1 MRRDHPARKPEEEK
15 LGQSV
20 SHEYMGSAAA
30 AGLRYVTDAMPGI
43 RRQRQ
48 GRGFTYIDPDGEVI
62 RTRESLDRFRSLV
75 IPPAWTEVWICPHED
90 GHLQVT
96 ARDARGRKQY

>member
-1 MRRDHPARKPEEEK
+1 
-15 LGQSV
+15 
-20 SHEYMGSAAA
+20 MGSAAA

-43 RRQRQ
+43 RRQRH
-48 GRGFTYIDPDGEVI
+48 GRGFTYVGPDGEVI

-96 ARDARGRKQY
+96 AAMLAAASSIATTRISASTATAPSSRGCSS